1 MTHSIINGNKN
12 VIIIFGGISPSFGG
26 TLPFEFLNY
35 LSSNF
40 KNTHD
45 LYFFID
51 EHQCWYHK
59 GIKGIT
65 NNINETVIY
74 LKNLIANYD
83 EVIFMGTSAGGYASI
98 LFGSLCN
105 VHKVISFIPQT
116 ILENPINTIYKN
128 LKNVINPNVNYILHG
143 DINSQGVHHISHCE
157 NIKGKNIKIIRDD
170 KFNMK
175 LIRDNGTIKNY
186 INLNT
191 IP

>member
-1 MTHSIINGNKN
+1 
-12 VIIIFGGISPSFGG
+12 
-26 TLPFEFLNY
+26 
-35 LSSNF
+35 
-40 KNTHD
+40 
-45 LYFFID
+45 
-51 EHQCWYHK
+51 
-59 GIKGIT
+59 
-65 NNINETVIY
+65 
-74 LKNLIANYD
+74 
-83 EVIFMGTSAGGYASI
+83 MGTSAGGYASI

-116 ILENPINTIYKN
+116 ILKNPFNTIY
-128 LKNVINPNVNYILHG
+128 KNVINPNVNYILHG
-143 DINSQGVHHISHCE
+143 DINDQGIHHISHCE

>member
-1 MTHSIINGNKN
+1 
-12 VIIIFGGISPSFGG
+12 
-26 TLPFEFLNY
+26 
-35 LSSNF
+35 
-40 KNTHD
+40 
-45 LYFFID
+45 
-51 EHQCWYHK
+51 
-59 GIKGIT
+59 
-65 NNINETVIY
+65 
-74 LKNLIANYD
+74 
-83 EVIFMGTSAGGYASI
+83 MGTSAGGYASI

-143 DINSQGVHHISHCE
+143 DINDQEILHHISHCE

-175 LIRDNGTIKNY
+175 LIRDNGIIKNY